1 MTKVILRGCNGRMGQ
16 VITEIAENDAG
27 IEIVAGIDLVDQGK
41 NPYPVFGHL
50 IDCDVPADVLQ

>member
-27 IEIVAGIDLVDQGK
+27 IEIVAGIDLVDQ
-41 NPYPVFGHL
+41 
-50 IDCDVPADVLQ
+50 